1 MMVFLYGMHVV
12 YPQDYPYTPQV
23 RVPAETEPQAR
34 EIVTNTFGKFMKSE
48 TGEDVFRLDLL
59 DVQDITDPELEM
71 DTIYVMTGDG
81 QVWTRPI
88 G

>member
-12 YPQDYPYTPQV
+12 EGHEYTPQV

-34 EIVTNTFGKFMKSE
+34 EIVQSTFGQFMKSE

-59 DVQDITDPELEM
+59 DVQEITDPELELT
-71 DTIYVMTGDG
+71 TIYVMTGDG

-88 G
+88 R

>member
-1 MMVFLYGMHVV
+1 MMVFLYAMHVV
-12 YPQDYPYTPQV
+12 HGHEYTPQV

-34 EIVTNTFGKFMKSE
+34 EMVKTTFGQFMKTE
-48 TGEDVFRLDLL
+48 DGEDVFRLDLL
-59 DVQDITDPELEM
+59 DVQEITDPELEL

-88 G
+88 P